1 MKLVKL
7 AGRLFIVL
15 SMLWLPHAWA
25 DEQSLALLKRMNQAA
40 SNLDFDGVFLHA
52 NENSIETL
60 RVIRKIQNGKVLER
74 LYSLNGNPR
83 EVIRDAERVWCFMP
97 ERKMGHVGMRAD
109 KQTGSPGFMAS
120 NLDELS
126 ENYILSTGDFE
137 RIADRKAVHLKIL
150 PRDAYRYGYEMWADK
165 KTGLL
170 LKSVLIDQQENAIE
184 QYMFAFIKIGVSIP
198 DSDLQPMTSKEELVW
213 HNDKK
218 PPEMMP
224 IDDSSWQ
231 FISLPDGYHLINIL
245 KRAMPM
251 GDQQLE
257 HMILSDGLAGVSV
270 FIEKTKSS
278 PAEISMEK
286 MGAVNAYV
294 RAVDGNLVTVV
305 GEVPAAAVKVIGDA
319 LARKH

>member
-1 MKLVKL
+1 MKL
-7 AGRLFIVL
+7 AGRLLIVL
-15 SMLWLPHAWA
+15 SLLWLSHSWA

-40 SNLDFDGVFLHA
+40 SNLDFDGVFIHV
-52 NENSIETL
+52 NGNSIETL

-83 EVIRDAERVWCFMP
+83 EVIRDDERVWCFMP

-109 KQTGSPGFMAS
+109 KQTGFPGFMAS
-120 NLDELS
+120 NLDRLT
-126 ENYILSTGDFE
+126 ENYILSTGGIE
-137 RIADRKAVHLKIL
+137 RVADRSAVRLQIL

-165 KTGLL
+165 ETGLL
-170 LKSVLIDQQENAIE
+170 LKSVLIDQQRNAIE
-184 QYMFAFIKIGVSIP
+184 QYMFALVNIGVNIP
-198 DSDLQPMTSKEELVW
+198 DSDLQPMTSKEELEW
-213 HNDKK
+213 HSDDKA
-218 PPEMMP
+218 PEMMAV
-224 IDDSSWQ
+224 DDSSWQ
-231 FISLPDGYHLINIL
+231 FSSLPAGYHLINVL
-245 KRAMPM
+245 QRAMPM
-251 GDQQLE
+251 GSQQLE

-270 FIEKTKSS
+270 FIEKSKNL

>member
-1 MKLVKL
+1 MKLV
-7 AGRLFIVL
+7 GRLLIVFSL
-15 SMLWLPHAWA
+15 LWLSHAWA

-40 SNLDFDGVFLHA
+40 SNLNFDGVFIHV
-52 NENSIETL
+52 NGNSIETL

-109 KQTGSPGFMAS
+109 KQTGFPGFMAS
-120 NLDELS
+120 NLDKLT

-137 RIADRKAVHLKIL
+137 RVADRNAVRLLIL
-150 PRDAYRYGYEMWADK
+150 PRDEYRYGYEMWADK
-165 KTGLL
+165 ETGLL
-170 LKSVLIDQQENAIE
+170 LKSVLIDQQRNAIE
-184 QYMFAFIKIGVSIP
+184 QYMFAFVNIGVNIP
-198 DSDLQPMTSKEELVW
+198 DSDLQPMTSKEELEW
-213 HNDKK
+213 HSDDKA
-218 PPEMMP
+218 PENMP
-224 IDDSSWQ
+224 VDDSSWQ
-231 FISLPDGYHLINIL
+231 FNSLPAGYDLINVL
-245 KRAMPM
+245 TRAMPM
-251 GDQQLE
+251 GEQQLE